1 MFGWLH
7 GRQPGQQPGQQQGGN
22 RAQQGPWLGGRAAP
36 HVQLNPFDPANYAN
50 ANGILV
56 TVNALNMAD
65 NIAGAQGRYVQN
77 SDILRASLLES
88 GVPEPNVE
96 NQAHHIVESSN
107 EVGLRILRSYDINP
121 NSDANGVLL
130 PTAQPNGS
138 PDLTTHLGSHVREYR
153 ECVNRALTKAVNSVA
168 GRDPIVKQQAIV
180 ECLGAIRNILLTEVL
195 PLNSGVDADY
205 NPDTDSEM
213 TIEDIFLSQGLIDRQ

>member
-1 MFGWLH
+1 MFARGQRQDQGQRPGWPQGGGH
-7 GRQPGQQPGQQQGGN
+7 RVRQQPWTGGQ
-22 RAQQGPWLGGRAAP
+22 AP
-36 HVQLNPFDPANYAN
+36 VNPFSTANYGGAS
-50 ANGILV
+50 GTFITL
-56 TVNALNMAD
+56 NALNMAD
-65 NIAGAQGRYVQN
+65 NIAGAQGRNVQN
-77 SDILRASLLES
+77 SDILRASLRGS
-88 GVPEPNVE
+88 GAREPEVR

-107 EVGLRILRSYDINP
+107 EEGLCILRNYGINP

-168 GRDPIVKQQAIV
+168 GRDFVAKQQAIV

-195 PLNSGVDADY
+195 PLNSRVDADY
-205 NPDTDSEM
+205 NPDTDSGM
-213 TIEDIFLSQGLIDRQ
+213 TVKDIFGRKRLIDP

>member
-7 GRQPGQQPGQQQGGN
+7 GRQPGQQQGQQQGGN
-22 RAQQGPWLGGRAAP
+22 RAQQGPWPGGQAP
-36 HVQLNPFDPANYAN
+36 VNPFSTANYTPL
-50 ANGILV
+50 NGTFV
-56 TVNALNMAD
+56 TV
-65 NIAGAQGRYVQN
+65 GAVDRAHAYAANQRRAVRN
-77 SDILRASLLES
+77 SDILRASLIES
-88 GVPEPNVE
+88 GAREPEVR

-107 EVGLRILRSYDINP
+107 EEGQRILRECDIEP
-121 NSDANGVLL
+121 NSAVNGVFL

>member
-1 MFGWLH
+1 MFARGQRQDQGQRPGWPQGGGH
-7 GRQPGQQPGQQQGGN
+7 RVRQQPWTGGQ
-22 RAQQGPWLGGRAAP
+22 AP
-36 HVQLNPFDPANYAN
+36 VNPFSTANYGGAS
-50 ANGILV
+50 GTFITL
-56 TVNALNMAD
+56 NALNMAD
-65 NIAGAQGRYVQN
+65 NIAGAQGRNVQN
-77 SDILRASLLES
+77 SDILRASLRGS
-88 GVPEPNVE
+88 GAREPEVR

-107 EVGLRILRSYDINP
+107 EEGLCILRNYGINP

-130 PTAQPNGS
+130 PTAQPDGN

-168 GRDPIVKQQAIV
+168 GRDFVVKQQAIV

>member
-1 MFGWLH
+1 MFARGQRQDQGQRPGWPQGGGH
-7 GRQPGQQPGQQQGGN
+7 RVRQQPWTGGQ
-22 RAQQGPWLGGRAAP
+22 AP
-36 HVQLNPFDPANYAN
+36 VNPFSTANYGGAS
-50 ANGILV
+50 GTFITL
-56 TVNALNMAD
+56 NALNMAD
-65 NIAGAQGRYVQN
+65 NIAGAQGRNVQN
-77 SDILRASLLES
+77 SDILRASLIES
-88 GVPEPNVE
+88 GAREPEVR

-107 EVGLRILRSYDINP
+107 EEGLCILRNYGINP

-130 PTAQPNGS
+130 PTAQPDGN

-168 GRDPIVKQQAIV
+168 GRDFVVKQQAIV

-213 TIEDIFLSQGLIDRQ
+213 TITDIFVNWGLIDRQ